1 MTLNNIKKAKA
12 IFVNKLNKSQLKTI
26 QLTIKFI
33 IKLLMMNSI
42 VTIIR
47 EKQIVN
53 SWMILMMN
61 ILILIKTKTH
71 NNKFNS
77 SKVIYKIIQ
86 NKKLSKK
93 TII

>member
-33 IKLLMMNSI
+33 IKLLNMNSI

-71 NNKFNS
+71 NNKFNR
-77 SKVIYKIIQ
+77 SKVIYKIIH
-86 NKKLSKK
+86 NKKLNSK